1 MKTFRPTESW
11 CARRSMPTSAP
22 TTSQAWFCLRLHPQ
36 DDVVRVSESS
46 VLRKASGRGSPP
58 EGFRLWA
65 LYLDTNFSS
74 AGYSTTGSPYK
85 PSGRPRRRMRVWL
98 NASHG
103 ATPRRVVGLL
113 VHTSTIT
120 SPHAMPTYSTFMYA
134 WLLLVRAW
142 TWLLAI
148 ICKTTLYP
156 LSTLQKL
163 TMPTPTCCRFGL
175 K

>member
-1 MKTFRPTESW
+1 MRATLNANIRSNHVSSLVLPPSPS
-11 CARRSMPTSAP
+11 ARRCRT
-22 TTSQAWFCLRLHPQ
+22 R
-36 DDVVRVSESS
+36 VRIV
-46 VLRKASGRGSPP
+46 RPP
-58 EGFRLWA
+58 EGFRPWESSRRLQA
-65 LYLDTNFSS
+65 VGLVSRHNFSS

-148 ICKTTLYP
+148 MQDYIVSSEYFAKVNNANTNMLP
-156 LSTLQKL
+156 IRS
-163 TMPTPTCCRFGL
+163 
-175 K
+175 